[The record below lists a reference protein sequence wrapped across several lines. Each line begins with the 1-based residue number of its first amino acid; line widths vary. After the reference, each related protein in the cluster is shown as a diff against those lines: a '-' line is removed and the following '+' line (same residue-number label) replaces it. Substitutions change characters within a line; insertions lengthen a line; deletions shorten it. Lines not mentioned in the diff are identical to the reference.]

1 MGGSWKVILAF
12 VGVFMAG
19 AVFGGFFTARS
30 AGRRWAE
37 REARLAN
44 QPANPVATQPPAA
57 NNRPPN
63 NPNRAF
69 GQITPVMLQ
78 RLATQLKLTDD
89 QKDKIK
95 PIVTRAEEDMLYL
108 RKENFRSTAR
118 VLERMHADIGVLLTE
133 QQRTDLEVLKKAMKE
148 RMERAEKE
156 RRDELRLRNKD
167 QTGMNR
173 ASDAA
178 AATTP
183 APAPKGN

>member
-1 MGGSWKVILAF
+1 MGSPWKVILAF
-12 VGVFMAG
+12 VGVFVAG

-57 NNRPPN
+57 HNRPPN
-63 NPNRAF
+63 NPTRAF

-95 PIVTRAEEDMLYL
+95 PIVTRAEEDML
-108 RKENFRSTAR
+108 
-118 VLERMHADIGVLLTE
+118 
-133 QQRTDLEVLKKAMKE
+133 
-148 RMERAEKE
+148 
-156 RRDELRLRNKD
+156 
-167 QTGMNR
+167 
-173 ASDAA
+173 
-178 AATTP
+178 
-183 APAPKGN
+183 